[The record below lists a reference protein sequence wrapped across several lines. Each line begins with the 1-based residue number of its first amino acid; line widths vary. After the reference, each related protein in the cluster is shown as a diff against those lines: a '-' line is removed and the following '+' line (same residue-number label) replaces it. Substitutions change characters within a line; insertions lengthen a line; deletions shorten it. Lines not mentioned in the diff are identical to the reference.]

1 MPFFPISVGAEMRRS
16 GREREEAA
24 SAVEFAIL
32 LPLLV
37 VILGGIIDFGLM
49 LNGQISLTHAAREG
63 VRVEAVG
70 TGDPVA
76 AATDAYLAPA
86 TTGFSAAVTRVCPN
100 GDSARLTTRATY
112 NPFILP
118 LGARALSSEAVMR
131 CNG

>member
-1 MPFFPISVGAEMRRS
+1 M
-16 GREREEAA
+16 GRERGTNANDRGVA
-24 SAVEFAIL
+24 AVEFAIL

-37 VILGGIIDFGLM
+37 LIIGGIIDFGLM

-63 VRVEAVG
+63 VRVHAITEDVG
-70 TGDPVA
+70 AAET

-86 TTGFSAAVTRVCPN
+86 TTGFSAAVTRTCPN
-100 GDSARLTTRATY
+100 DDGAQVTTQATY